1 MPVNEPDPFS
11 ALSATLFSTTR
22 RTIVCVDVVES
33 VRLMEE
39 DEQGTIERWQA
50 IVNYIANQLMP
61 KHGGRL
67 VKSLGDGALME
78 FVETVA
84 AGRAA
89 LALQAF
95 VHAQNQATEARREL
109 HIRIGINLADI
120 VSDQFDIYGRGVNMA
135 ARLASLAGP
144 AEIVVSADVRD
155 ALTDTVDGDL
165 EDLGECYLKHVE
177 APVRSYR
184 LGAVGT
190 HPTVPSADALV
201 LAATLAIIPF
211 ETASADP
218 DHVVIG
224 DVLADDL
231 IAAVSRAQSLSVVSR
246 LSTKAFRN
254 TTLNLTALRSHL
266 KATYVV
272 SGSYRVV
279 NGRVLISIEL
289 ADTASEKSVWAT
301 SVRADLNELLAG
313 DAPTVPELAA
323 EVVDRIAAHQVSQ
336 ARAKPLPQLTSNTLF
351 VGAVTLMHRFSRSD
365 FERARQCFEALVDRH
380 KRHAAPMA
388 RLAHWHS
395 LSLHQGWSSQRE
407 RDTAN
412 ALSFAE
418 RAINSDPESALALT
432 VRGVIATHHLQ
443 DPVAGEQYFRKAIE
457 FNPCEPLAWASLGT
471 TFSFRG
477 LGKDALDAAIRAYE
491 LSPLD
496 PHRSILQTQIAGAAL
511 SANDFQK
518 AIEYANYS
526 VRVNRN
532 HTSNFRI
539 LAIANVLLGDIP
551 AAKAA
556 VSELLRLEPGA
567 TVSAFLARS
576 PGVKFG
582 IGLRFAEA
590 LREAGLP
597 E

>member
-1 MPVNEPDPFS
+1 
-11 ALSATLFSTTR
+11 
-22 RTIVCVDVVES
+22 
-33 VRLMEE
+33 MEE

-177 APVRSYR
+177 APVRTYR
-184 LGAVGT
+184 LGAAGT
-190 HPTVPSADALV
+190 SPIVPSVDN
-201 LAATLAIIPF
+201 LAVSATLAIIPF

-218 DHVVIG
+218 DHVVLG

-231 IAAVSRAQSLSVVSR
+231 IAAVSRAHSLSVVSR

-254 TTLNLTALRSHL
+254 STLNLAALRSHL
-266 KATYVV
+266 KATYVL

-279 NGRVLISIEL
+279 NGRVLVSAEL
-289 ADTASEKSVWAT
+289 ADTVSEQSVWAT
-301 SVRADLNELLAG
+301 TVRADLSELLAG
-313 DAPTVPELAA
+313 DAPTVPELAS
-323 EVVDRIAAHQVSQ
+323 EVADRIAAHQMSQ
-336 ARAKPLPQLTSNTLF
+336 ARAKPLPQLSSNTLF

-365 FERARQCFEALVDRH
+365 FDRARQCLEALVDRH

-388 RLAHWHS
+388 RLAHWHC
-395 LSLHQGWSSQRE
+395 LSLNQGWSEHRE
-407 RDTAN
+407 RDTVN
-412 ALSFAE
+412 AVAIAD
-418 RAINSDPESALALT
+418 RALQSDSESALAHT
-432 VRGVIATHHLQ
+432 IRGMIETLQ
-443 DPVAGEQYFRKAIE
+443 QRDPFAGERYFRQAIVL
-457 FNPCEPLAWASLGT
+457 NPCEPLAWASLGT
-471 TFSFRG
+471 ALTFQDNG
-477 LGKDALDAAIRAYE
+477 QQALDAAKRAYQ

-496 PHRSILQTQIAGAAL
+496 PHRSMLQLQVAGAAL
-511 SANDFQK
+511 AAADYMQ
-518 AIEYANYS
+518 AISFAEQS
-526 VRVNRN
+526 VRTNRN
-532 HTSNFRI
+532 IVSNFWI
-539 LAIANVLLGDIP
+539 LGIAHAMLGDWES
-551 AAKAA
+551 ARNA
-556 VSELLRLEPGA
+556 VKEIVRVRPSA
-567 TVSAFLARS
+567 TVSGFLAGS
-576 PGVKFG
+576 PDVNKDRAK
-582 IGLRFAEA
+582 RFAA
-590 LREAGLP
+590 GLKEAGLP
-597 E
+597 D